1 MLREM
6 NPVAA
11 RRAKQSFRKHG
22 PAVRATCLL
31 CRVLWPI
38 VVQHRH
44 LLFDDSS
51 EAKTIF
57 LQRSDHENTAMPVA
71 ARSIRLAEPALPCLR

>member
-1 MLREM
+1 MLREV
-6 NPVAA
+6 NPVTA
-11 RRAKQSFRKHG
+11 RGSRRSFRKHG

-44 LLFDDSS
+44 LPSNYSS
-51 EAKTIF
+51 ETKSSLRTQTHSPRGQQASVGPLTI
-57 LQRSDHENTAMPVA
+57 RRA
-71 ARSIRLAEPALPCLR
+71 